1 MKNDLANIKDFDDLV
16 FEFRNKDYG
25 AYKLRK
31 KYNGT
36 LLVALIIAVFIGSSL
51 VIIPFIARKPA
62 DMTVYGGGGSR
73 YVSVNMDVLE
83 PPQEEFYIP
92 AAPPP
97 RERGAIKI
105 EESIKYSPPEIVD
118 TIMPFEPIMA
128 TIDQAL
134 LEPVDT
140 SYMGYMGSGFG
151 DDIFDGE
158 GWGSDYGEPLFI
170 VETMP
175 SFRGGDLNK
184 FRLWVQNKIN
194 YPQEAIDKKIQGRVF
209 LTFIIEA
216 DGSVSNVTVVKG
228 LHPIIDSVAVKAI
241 RESPRWS
248 PGRQRGQPVRVRYS
262 FPLNFAI

>member
-1 MKNDLANIKDFDDLV
+1 MKENLFNMKDFDDLI

-25 AYKLRK
+25 AYQLRK
-31 KYNGT
+31 KYNSA
-36 LLVALIIAVFIGSSL
+36 LLTGLIISLFIGSSL
-51 VIIPFIARKPA
+51 VIIPFIGRKPA
-62 DMTVYGGGGSR
+62 DLVVYGGSSR

-83 PPQEEFYIP
+83 PPKEEFYIP

-97 RERGAIKI
+97 RNHGSLEMD
-105 EESIKYSPPEIVD
+105 ESVRYSPPEVVD
-118 TIMPFEPIMA
+118 TIMPFETTMA

-134 LEPVDT
+134 TEPQDDAPV
-140 SYMGYMGSGFG
+140 SMGSGFG

-158 GWGSDYGEPLFI
+158 GGSDYGEPLFI

-194 YPQEAIDKKIQGRVF
+194 YPQEAIDKKIEGRVF
-209 LTFIIEA
+209 LTFIIET

-228 LHPIIDSVAVKAI
+228 LDPLIDSVAVKAI
-241 RESPRWS
+241 QESPRWS

>member
-1 MKNDLANIKDFDDLV
+1 MKSDLVNINDFDDLV

-31 KYNGT
+31 KYNGA
-36 LLVALIIAVFIGSSL
+36 LLAGLIISVFIGSSL
-51 VIIPFIARKPA
+51 VLIPFIGRKPA
-62 DMTVYGGGGSR
+62 DMTVYGGSSR

-92 AAPPP
+92 AEPPP
-97 RERGAIKI
+97 RDRGAVEI
-105 EESIKYSPPEIVD
+105 EESVKYSPPEIVD
-118 TIMPFEPIMA
+118 TIMPFEPTMA

-134 LEPVDT
+134 VEPVDT
-140 SYMGYMGSGFG
+140 QMESMGSGFG
-151 DDIFDGE
+151 DDIFEGE
-158 GWGSDYGEPLFI
+158 GGSDYGEPLFI

-194 YPQEAIDKKIQGRVF
+194 YPQEAIDKKIEGRVF

-216 DGSVSNVTVVKG
+216 DGSVSSVTVVKG
-228 LHPIIDSVAVKAI
+228 LDPLIDSVAVKAI
-241 RESPRWS
+241 QESPRWS